1 MGVFLSMSG
10 GIAVSYWR
18 SRNAKPG
25 DPFMGVRSEA
35 RIGLL
40 LLASFALGSF
50 VTYVML
56 NIRF

>member
-1 MGVFLSMSG
+1 
-10 GIAVSYWR
+10 
-18 SRNAKPG
+18 
-25 DPFMGVRSEA
+25 MGVRSEA